1 MWQSKE
7 VRFAP
12 DHPTAAGHF
21 PSRPIIPGVLLL
33 DEAIKHALVGREG
46 RGDIVVRAAKFHRP
60 ARPGDAVVIRWETQ
74 APSII
79 KFECRLVDGDQIV
92 ASGTLETPTDPG

>member
-33 DEAIKHALVGREG
+33 DEALKHALAGMEAQ
-46 RGDIVVRAAKFHRP
+46 GDIVVRAAKFHRP
-60 ARPGDAVVIRWETQ
+60 VRPGDTVVIRWEAQ
-74 APSII
+74 PARIV
-79 KFECRLVDGDQIV
+79 KFECRLVDGDSLV
-92 ASGTLETPTDPG
+92 ASGTIEAPADPR

>member
-7 VRFAP
+7 VRFAR

-33 DEAIKHALVGREG
+33 DEAIKHALAAVEG
-46 RGDIVVRAAKFHRP
+46 HGDIVVRAAKFHRP
-60 ARPGDAVVIRWETQ
+60 VSPGDAILIRWQ
-74 APSII
+74 APFQGIV
-79 KFECRLVDGDQIV
+79 KFECRLVADDSLV
-92 ASGTLETPTDPG
+92 ASGTLEPPADAR